1 MSRWLTKGDENLI
14 TVMPECFYRASSVFC
29 DTGEN
34 KKTLD
39 SRLETAGMTFLIKK
53 DFQVKIPIQLNYFPC
68 LVLCVQQLPAL
79 PFQPPETVR
88 LLPQKIYPRCHK
100 R

>member
-1 MSRWLTKGDENLI
+1 MMNFFKDENLI

-39 SRLETAGMTFLIKK
+39 SRLKTAGMTILIKEV
-53 DFQVKIPIQLNYFPC
+53 FSGENSY
-68 LVLCVQQLPAL
+68 
-79 PFQPPETVR
+79 TVE
-88 LLPQKIYPRCHK
+88 L
-100 R
+100 

>member
-1 MSRWLTKGDENLI
+1 MKTKELIKLKEKIEQAKQERNVIEGKLSIHLQELSKLGFKNETSMSRWLTRGDENLI

-39 SRLETAGMTFLIKK
+39 YRL
-53 DFQVKIPIQLNYFPC
+53 
-68 LVLCVQQLPAL
+68 
-79 PFQPPETVR
+79 
-88 LLPQKIYPRCHK
+88 
-100 R
+100 

>member
-1 MSRWLTKGDENLI
+1 MLMSENVFSNETSMSRWLTKGDENLI

-39 SRLETAGMTFLIKK
+39 SRLKTAGMTILIKEV
-53 DFQVKIPIQLNYFPC
+53 FSGEIFVS
-68 LVLCVQQLPAL
+68 
-79 PFQPPETVR
+79 
-88 LLPQKIYPRCHK
+88 
-100 R
+100 

>member
-39 SRLETAGMTFLIKK
+39 SRLKTAGMTILIKK
-53 DFQVKIPIQLNYFPC
+53 VFSGENSYTIKFWAISIMIN
-68 LVLCVQQLPAL
+68 
-79 PFQPPETVR
+79 
-88 LLPQKIYPRCHK
+88 
-100 R
+100 

>member
-39 SRLETAGMTFLIKK
+39 SRLKTAGMTILIKEV
-53 DFQVKIPIQLNYFPC
+53 FSGERRIIRR
-68 LVLCVQQLPAL
+68 
-79 PFQPPETVR
+79 R
-88 LLPQKIYPRCHK
+88 LLRSIQTINTLQVLLFTAKQKKGETFMFRFHSRP
-100 R
+100 

>member
-14 TVMPECFYRASSVFC
+14 PVMPECFYRASSVFC

-39 SRLETAGMTFLIKK
+39 CRLKTAGMTIFINEVFSGEILYNPVIEVNPSPSMGEAKWG
-53 DFQVKIPIQLNYFPC
+53 
-68 LVLCVQQLPAL
+68 
-79 PFQPPETVR
+79 
-88 LLPQKIYPRCHK
+88 
-100 R
+100 